1 MVRGAKGR
9 WGVKGHLQ
17 NDSYQA
23 MYMHHD
29 NVVDYLEKYD
39 IFDCLSNFCLTKI
52 CLFFEILVKLQSSS
66 SPFCF
71 HCKTKNIGQNNL
83 RF

>member
-39 IFDCLSNFCLTKI
+39 IYACLSSI
-52 CLFFEILVKLQSSS
+52 CFEIFFFQNMGNIALVVLTIKQKLLVK
-66 SPFCF
+66 
-71 HCKTKNIGQNNL
+71 II
-83 RF
+83 

>member
-1 MVRGAKGR
+1 MLVTVVRGAKGR

-52 CLFFEILVKLQSSS
+52 YLFFEIWVK
-66 SPFCF
+66 
-71 HCKTKNIGQNNL
+71 
-83 RF
+83 

>member
-1 MVRGAKGR
+1 MNRKLDHNREFFAEMSTSLCTVGRGVKGR

-29 NVVDYLEKYD
+29 NVVYHLQKYD
-39 IFDCLSNFCLTKI
+39 IYDCLNSFCLSKL
-52 CLFFEILVKLQSSS
+52 CLFFKIWVK
-66 SPFCF
+66 
-71 HCKTKNIGQNNL
+71 
-83 RF
+83 

>member
-1 MVRGAKGR
+1 MSKVNKKIARRRGIKGR

-17 NDSYQA
+17 NVSYQA

-29 NVVDYLEKYD
+29 NVVDYLEKND

-52 CLFFEILVKLQSSS
+52 YLFFEIWVK
-66 SPFCF
+66 
-71 HCKTKNIGQNNL
+71 
-83 RF
+83 

>member
-39 IFDCLSNFCLTKI
+39 IYDCLSKFCLTKNI
-52 CLFFEILVKLQSSS
+52 YFSKKWVK
-66 SPFCF
+66 
-71 HCKTKNIGQNNL
+71 
-83 RF
+83 

>member
-1 MVRGAKGR
+1 MSFIQDLSYPHKLLKWRGGTDVVISKNSTVVRGVKGR
-9 WGVKGHLQ
+9 WGAKGQLQ

-39 IFDCLSNFCLTKI
+39 IYDCLSNFC
-52 CLFFEILVKLQSSS
+52 
-66 SPFCF
+66 
-71 HCKTKNIGQNNL
+71 
-83 RF
+83 

>member
-1 MVRGAKGR
+1 MVRGVKGR
-9 WGVKGHLQ
+9 WGAKGQLQ

-39 IFDCLSNFCLTKI
+39 IYDCLSNFCLTKKY
-52 CLFFEILVKLQSSS
+52 LFFEIWVK
-66 SPFCF
+66 
-71 HCKTKNIGQNNL
+71 
-83 RF
+83 